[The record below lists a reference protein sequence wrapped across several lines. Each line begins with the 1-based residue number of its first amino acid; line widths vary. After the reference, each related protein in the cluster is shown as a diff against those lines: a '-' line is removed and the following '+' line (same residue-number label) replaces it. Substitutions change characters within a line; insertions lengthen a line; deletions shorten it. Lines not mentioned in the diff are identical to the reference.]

1 MALVTCTECGKEF
14 SEHAEYCPNCGC
26 PIDVIKE
33 QTELA
38 NIKKEPET
46 IEFAKKYKCKKRG
59 CTEFNPII
67 VNPFVAAECA
77 NCGNATFNDIIRRLT
92 PLEKMRA
99 DAKQRREREAEMPH
113 CPFCNSTNLKKIGAG
128 SRLLSVGTLGLAGS
142 KIGKTYHC
150 NHCKANF

>member
-33 QTELA
+33 QAELA

-46 IEFAKKYKCKKRG
+46 IEFAKKYKCKKCG

-99 DAKQRREREAEMPH
+99 DAKQRREREAE
-113 CPFCNSTNLKKIGAG
+113 NLIV
-128 SRLLSVGTLGLAGS
+128 RFVTLLTCRKLAPA
-142 KIGKTYHC
+142 
-150 NHCKANF
+150 ANCYLLELLD